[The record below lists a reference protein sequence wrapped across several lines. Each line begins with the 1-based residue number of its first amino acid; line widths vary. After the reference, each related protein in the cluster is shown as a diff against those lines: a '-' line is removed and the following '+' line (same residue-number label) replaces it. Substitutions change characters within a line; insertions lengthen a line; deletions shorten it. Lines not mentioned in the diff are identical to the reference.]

1 MDKIETLKEAAV
13 EAEAATENLSAE
25 VSALEGAD
33 EVDKEAVKAKK
44 AELRTAQ
51 SSLKKANA
59 AVEKEHKAAAR
70 EEERAAK
77 KAAKEAEKAERE
89 AAKEA
94 AKEAKAEEAKRKEA
108 EREANRMPEQNGI
121 RRPKPNTKCGRTWE
135 IADEI
140 SKELGQ
146 PAPIKELLERA
157 SKEDLNEGNTKAEY
171 ARWRKF
177 NGVTGRVTLPK
188 EETAEETAPAE

>member
-13 EAEAATENLSAE
+13 EAEAAVENLRAE

-33 EVDKEAVKAKK
+33 EVDKEAVKTKK
-44 AELRTAQ
+44 ADLRSAE
-51 SSLKKANA
+51 SALKKANKE
-59 AVEKEHKAAAR
+59 VEKENKAIAR

-94 AKEAKAEEAKRKEA
+94 EKQAKADEAARKQA

-146 PAPIKELLERA
+146 PAPIAALLERA
-157 SKEDLNEGNTKAEY
+157 NAEGLNEGNTKAEY

-188 EETAEETAPAE
+188 DEEAEQTAAAE